1 MNNDLLK
8 YIGEY
13 FNTFNHKDYTIYV
26 NERPALWWN
35 VNGNKVVYHIL
46 PPPDLVAAR
55 EWFDIKEEEIEEVSM
70 TVTTMTIKK
79 KNGKEYMFIAK
90 VKAKEEKAKNLILK
104 VKNVLYA
111 HKIDA
116 ALGYLDEL
124 NALMDAQ

>member
-13 FNTFNHKDYTIYV
+13 FKTFNPKDYTIYI

-35 VNGNKVVYHIL
+35 INGNKVVYHIL

-55 EWFDIKEEEIEEVSM
+55 EWFDIKEEEISEVSM
-70 TVTTMTIKK
+70 TATTMTIKK

-111 HKIDA
+111 HKIDT